1 MPNHKQHNVFTG
13 SPKKIPKWWE
23 NVFEH
28 GKPTA
33 WWDDA
38 IEHMA
43 IAMEN
48 EESIWSEDLDYID

>member
-1 MPNHKQHNVFTG
+1 V
-13 SPKKIPKWWE
+13 S
-23 NVFEH
+23 EH

-48 EESIWSEDLDYID
+48 EESIWSEDLDHVD